1 MLHGSRSTSPEN
13 DIPPPVTYVEEQEIL
28 RKSTIAAFHGAIPEG
43 EGDDFLIARE
53 KTKDELEVEAE
64 EYRAF
69 LEREVGDLKNLV
81 RIDDDSESH
90 KGVVNGGQEDET
102 IEKADKK
109 GRRKKKKMDG
119 SESGGAKQKKTKAE
133 KDQEFLL
140 K

>member
-1 MLHGSRSTSPEN
+1 MLHGSRSPSPEN
-13 DIPPPVTYVEEQEIL
+13 DDPPPATYVEEQESL
-28 RKSTIAAFHGAIPEG
+28 RKATIAAFHGAIREG

-53 KTKDELEVEAE
+53 KTKDELEMEAE

-81 RIDDDSESH
+81 SIDDDSELH
-90 KGVVNGGQEDET
+90 KDVVNGDEGDVV
-102 IEKADKK
+102 EKVDKK
-109 GRRKKKKMDG
+109 GKKKKKKMDG
-119 SESGGAKQKKTKAE
+119 SESSGMKQKKSKAE